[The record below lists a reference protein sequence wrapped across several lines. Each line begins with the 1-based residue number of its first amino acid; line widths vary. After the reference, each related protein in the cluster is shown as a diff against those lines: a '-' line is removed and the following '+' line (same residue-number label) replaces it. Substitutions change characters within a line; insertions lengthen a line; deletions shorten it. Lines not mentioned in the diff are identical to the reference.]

1 MSLAGF
7 IEHFEEAVE
16 DIESGSLEGATV
28 YRDLKTWDSL
38 AVLTLTDTVDMEYG
52 VLLTKADYAASATI
66 EDLYRRVL
74 DKSERS
80 L

>member
-16 DIESGSLEGATV
+16 DIESGSLKGATR

-52 VLLTKADYAASATI
+52 VLLTKADYAACATI

-74 DKSERS
+74 DKPERS